1 SYQWYKNR
9 KIVEGATLQYY
20 NDVEL
25 LDGEYLVYVTDQ
37 SGKSYFIEPKQ
48 FERVEASYSITA
60 EPSIVNRGVGFT
72 VVVSGVEPEQLKN
85 ARIVV
90 YRNDGVVV
98 NILDDVELENEMHL
112 AAIGD
117 YVIVLTVNDGKNA
130 NCKVLIK

>member
-1 SYQWYKNR
+1 M
-9 KIVEGATLQYY
+9 
-20 NDVEL
+20 
-25 LDGEYLVYVTDQ
+25 
-37 SGKSYFIEPKQ
+37 
-48 FERVEASYSITA
+48 
-60 EPSIVNRGVGFT
+60 NRGADFT

-98 NILDDVELENEMHL
+98 NILDDVETENEMRL

-117 YVIVLTVNDGKNA
+117 YVIILTVNDGKNA